1 MDIRRFS
8 LDLGSLKC
16 RVGCFNQL
24 GLVCNYLRSISS
36 GGGASRAVLEVSGF
50 RVDMFMWDKTTDI
63 GMILDLEMTNRR
75 LRAVGFAQISG
86 PSGKV
91 SRVLPVGA
99 GPFLPT
105 DENMFAC
112 LVPSAMIRS
121 VAQHLRPEGSYC
133 SLPTRLGVDLAV
145 FDDAKRKE
153 DHALLAKLS
162 NPVACDRAFR
172 SIVAT
177 EPQIMDNM
185 EAHVDASIAL
195 VSERKELVYVCTGVG
210 RSARHRALEPLLDRL
225 LGSSRRMCR
234 GTGGCPPWREICAFA
249 DAWVGVCGGDWVDEL
264 CKGSSLCIY
273 VRAWKRVG
281 AAVSQ
286 RSGMDHLKI
295 IG

>member
-24 GLVCNYLRSISS
+24 GLICNYLRSISS

-86 PSGKV
+86 PSDKV

-112 LVPSAMIRS
+112 LVPSPMIRS
-121 VAQHLRPEGSYC
+121 VAQHLRPEGKYC
-133 SLPTRLGVDLAV
+133 CLPTRLGVDLAV
-145 FDDAKRKE
+145 FDDARRKE

-162 NPVACDRAFR
+162 NPVVCDRAFR

-177 EPQIMDNM
+177 EPQIMENM

-195 VSERKELVYVCTGVG
+195 VSQREESVYVCTGVG
-210 RSARHRALEPLLDRL
+210 RSARHRALEPLLERL

-234 GTGGCPPWREICAFA
+234 GTGRCPPWREICAFA
-249 DAWVGVCGGDWVDEL
+249 DAWVGVCGGDWIDDL

-281 AAVSQ
+281 AAFSE
-286 RSGMDHLKI
+286 RSGMDHSWVT
-295 IG
+295 G